1 MSDKPAKI
9 DPSKVFWLILTWPDN
24 SIPVELAL
32 WLMRSG
38 VPAENV
44 AAYCERAQAGIDVV
58 RCKAYEKVVKPLL
71 DKYEWIAFCDNDTR
85 PVPAT
90 DAWWIDR
97 PADVVACNYECGNPA
112 AVSDPESF
120 HMGLV
125 RVRTEM
131 LKKLDAKA
139 AEDKQPHWAFPK
151 AEGNLGIQA
160 CECAWFGQ
168 RLKDVGAAIVRAGW
182 FEHRK

>member
-1 MSDKPAKI
+1 MPDPKTI
-9 DPSKVFWLILTWPDN
+9 DPSKVLWLILTWPDN
-24 SIPVELAL
+24 MIPAELAL
-32 WLMRSG
+32 WLVRSK
-38 VPAENV
+38 VDAVNV
-44 AAYCERAQAGIDVV
+44 VTYCERAQAGIDVV
-58 RCKAYEKVVKPLL
+58 RCKAYEKVIRPQL
-71 DKYEWIAFCDNDTR
+71 DKYEWIAFSDNDTR
-85 PVPAT
+85 PTSAT
-90 DAWWIDR
+90 DLWWLDR
-97 PADVVACNYECGNPA
+97 TADVVAANYECGRPEA
-112 AVSDPESF
+112 MADPEAF

-151 AEGNLGIQA
+151 KELNLGIQA

-168 RLKDVGAAIVRAGW
+168 RLKDVGATVVRAGW